1 MEKVKQCLI
10 ISISFVFLLSGCVAN
25 NDMSQVVEHLNK
37 SNKQAQQ
44 VIAQLNKKDQ
54 AMTELVHDRNN
65 QIKQLV
71 TVKVQQLYYL
81 NLAGL
86 RQVIINTNSE
96 ISVLFDNSKEHCLS
110 LVNEEVK
117 SLTGLTN
124 LAEQQAE
131 NLLTESKKFPD
142 DKTLQLQA
150 AKAAADYFGRLYS
163 TNNIGLKA
171 KKLCVDRLKIEKTHS
186 EYKVKDFQTTQE
198 GKLAES
204 LKNKINEISA
214 IKFIV
219 ISASQSHFNALL
231 AWSHENEIA
240 HNNTMMYLHASNLF
254 SSKGILANVIKGFA
268 QGAIAVVV
276 GKNVAIPSAADI
288 GNSGQVLIDGLSKNS
303 KEEFSSVLLNAKQG
317 IKTIKDNIGINIDQ
331 IALNSVMSVLRD
343 KTEK

>member
-1 MEKVKQCLI
+1 MEKVKQYLI
-10 ISISFVFLLSGCVAN
+10 ISLLFVFLLSGCVAN
-25 NDMSQVVEHLNK
+25 NEMSQVVEHLNK

-44 VIAQLNKKDQ
+44 VIGQLNKKDQ
-54 AMTELVHDRNN
+54 AMTELVHDRNS

-81 NLAGL
+81 NLAAL
-86 RQVIINTNSE
+86 RQVIIKTNSE
-96 ISVLFDNSKEHCLS
+96 ISALFNNSAEHCLS
-110 LVNEEVK
+110 LVDAEVK
-117 SLTGLTN
+117 SLKGSVN

-131 NLLTESKKFPD
+131 NLLTESKKYPD

-171 KKLCVDRLKIEKTHS
+171 KKLCVDRLKIEKS
-186 EYKVKDFQTTQE
+186 NAEDKVKDFQTTQE
-198 GKLAES
+198 VKLAEF
-204 LKNKINEISA
+204 LKSKINEISA

-219 ISASQSHFNALL
+219 ISASQTHFDALL
-231 AWSHENEIA
+231 AWTHENEIA
-240 HNNTMMYLHASNLF
+240 HNNTMMYLHASNLL
-254 SSKGILANVIKGFA
+254 SSEGILANVIKGFSK
-268 QGAIAVVV
+268 GAIAVVV
-276 GKNVAIPSAADI
+276 GKNVVIPSAADI
-288 GNSGQVLIDGLSKNS
+288 GNSGQVLVDGLSKNS